1 MKRKGLIVWVMM
13 VAAAIGYAT
22 AAKADRRV
30 ALVIGNSTYRNASQ
44 LPNTI
49 NDANAIAVLFRS
61 VGFEVVNL
69 RTDLGVLDFKRAV
82 RDFLVTAENAD
93 IAVVYYAGHGIEV
106 SGTNY
111 LIPVDAKLARDYDV
125 EDEAVAFDRIIWA
138 LQSVKRLRLILLDA
152 CRDNPFIA
160 KLRSVGTRATPKGGL
175 AKIED
180 VGADTMV
187 AYAAKAGSV
196 SYDGDGAN
204 SPFALALL
212 KNVAEPGLDIRIA
225 LGRVRD
231 QVLKETGGRQEPF
244 IYGSLGG
251 SIIPLVPLPPPKRIE
266 PAPAP
271 PAVAVREPPTRPS
284 AAISPVESNRVEKP
298 APIIGNAVPTEVEPP
313 KAPQP
318 SSQAAIDREDPARA
332 CSRDELR
339 LARLRSNPVPD
350 EIARFRSELSCN
362 RLHAQ
367 VQRLFESIVAAPP
380 ESVSLSPTPP
390 ISAPPVFAP
399 AGRAAESVQR
409 SEPVR
414 EPASLPNA
422 ANLEPSRVERPAP
435 LPANPVPT
443 KVEPSKAQHPSSQ
456 AALDSNDPALACGRD
471 ELRLTQLRSNPVP
484 DEIER
489 FQRELSC
496 SRLQAQVQRLFE
508 SVAAGPSASAPPL
521 KNAAPAEAIRR
532 SGPVP
537 GMDIRR
543 QAQAPPAGS
552 ASSCA
557 RDAERLARLREDPTL
572 EAIARFEKELGC
584 EHIRPQLQRLRE
596 SMGQ

>member
-1 MKRKGLIVWVMM
+1 MKRKGLIFCVMM

-22 AAKADRRV
+22 AAKADSRV

-61 VGFEVVNL
+61 VGFEVVNS
-69 RTDLGVLDFKRAV
+69 RTDLGVVDFKRAV

-111 LIPVDAKLARDYDV
+111 LIPVDAKLARGYDV
-125 EDEAVAFDRIIWA
+125 EDEAVALDRIIWA

-175 AKIED
+175 AKIEV

-332 CSRDELR
+332 CSRDEQR

-367 VQRLFESIVAAPP
+367 VQRLFESFVAAPP
-380 ESVSLSPTPP
+380 ESASLAPTPP
-390 ISAPPVFAP
+390 ISAPP
-399 AGRAAESVQR
+399 AGRAAPAGPVQR

-422 ANLEPSRVERPAP
+422 AMNLEPPFERPAP

-443 KVEPSKAQHPSSQ
+443 KVEPSKAQDPSSQ
-456 AALDSNDPALACGRD
+456 AALDSFDPALACGRD
-471 ELRLTQLRSNPVP
+471 ELRLTHLRSNPVP
-484 DEIER
+484 DEIAR

-508 SVAAGPSASAPPL
+508 SVAAGPLASAPPP
-521 KNAAPAEAIRR
+521 KNAASAEAIRR
-532 SGPVP
+532 SGSVP
-537 GMDIRR
+537 AMDVRR

-572 EAIARFEKELGC
+572 EEIARLEKELGC

>member
-1 MKRKGLIVWVMM
+1 VF
-13 VAAAIGYAT
+13 AT

-30 ALVIGNSTYRNASQ
+30 ALVIGNSSYRNASQ

-49 NDANAIAVLFRS
+49 NDSNAVAALFRS
-61 VGFEVVNL
+61 VGFEVVNS
-69 RTDLGVLDFKRAV
+69 RTDLGVVDFKRAV
-82 RDFLVTAENAD
+82 RDFLITAESAD
-93 IAVVYYAGHGIEV
+93 VAVVYYAGHGIEV
-106 SGTNY
+106 NGTNY

-125 EDEAVAFDRIIWA
+125 EDEAIALDRIIWA

-152 CRDNPFIA
+152 CRDNPFVVR
-160 KLRSVGTRATPKGGL
+160 LQRSVGIRAAAKGGL
-175 AKIED
+175 AKIDE
-180 VGADTMV
+180 VSADTLV
-187 AYAAKAGSV
+187 GYAAKAGSV
-196 SYDGDGAN
+196 SYDGDGPN
-204 SPFALALL
+204 SPFASALL
-212 KNVAEPGLDIRIA
+212 KHIAEPGLDIRIA

-231 QVLKETGGRQEPF
+231 DVLKSTGGRQEPYF
-244 IYGSLGG
+244 YGSLGG
-251 SIIPLVPLPPPKRIE
+251 AITPLVPLPPKKIE
-266 PAPAP
+266 PAPIA
-271 PAVAVREPPTRPS
+271 PAVAAREPATLPN
-284 AAISPVESNRVEKP
+284 AAISPAQPNRVEKP
-298 APIIGNAVPTEVEPP
+298 APIIGNAVPTKVEPP

-367 VQRLFESIVAAPP
+367 VQRLFESFVAAPP
-380 ESVSLSPTPP
+380 ESTSLAPTPP
-390 ISAPPVFAP
+390 ISTPPVFAP
-399 AGRAAESVQR
+399 AGRAAPAEPVQR

-471 ELRLTQLRSNPVP
+471 ELRLTHLRSNPVP
-484 DEIER
+484 DEIAR

-508 SVAAGPSASAPPL
+508 SVAAGPPASAPPP

-537 GMDIRR
+537 GMDVRR